1 MMRSLTKTAAASI
14 AALLLA
20 DAALAQNP
28 RPLEPGQS
36 RNGRLTERSQ
46 RMTEND
52 YYLDR
57 YRVSGE
63 RGERIAITMRS
74 EEFDS
79 YIEVGRMIEDG
90 FEVAAYDDDGA
101 GELDARLVFTFPESG
116 EYIVRA
122 RTLGPNAT
130 GTYQIAVE
138 ELPPPPPPPAPIA
151 IRVGQTIQGSFTD
164 DSPAYGTDD
173 PMLGLGSAGRHYALY
188 TLTGAAGQTVT
199 IDLKSTEFDA
209 YLEAGADSPLGFAV
223 AVSNDDGPQVDYEA
237 MSEEQAA
244 DYAGGLDAR
253 LTVTFEKPGPIT
265 IRATTL
271 AAGTT
276 GAYAISV
283 E

>member
-1 MMRSLTKTAAASI
+1 MPRLFAKTAAASL
-14 AALLLA
+14 AVLLLA
-20 DAALAQNP
+20 EAALAQNP

-46 RMTEND
+46 RMPEND

-57 YRVSGE
+57 YRVRGE
-63 RGERIAITMRS
+63 QGERIAITMRS
-74 EEFDS
+74 GDFDS
-79 YIEVGRMIEDG
+79 YIEVGRMIDDG

-101 GELDARLVFTFPESG
+101 GELDARLVFTFPDSG

-138 ELPPPPPPPAPIA
+138 ELAPPPPPPAPIA
-151 IRVGQTIQGSFTD
+151 IRVGQTIQGAFTE
-164 DSPAYGTDD
+164 DSPTYGADD
-173 PMLGLGSAGRHYALY
+173 PMLGLGPTGRHYALY
-188 TLTGAAGQTVT
+188 TLPGAAGQTVT
-199 IDLKSTEFDA
+199 INLKSTEFDA

-223 AVSNDDGPQVDYEA
+223 AQSNDDGPQVDYEA

-244 DYAGGLDAR
+244 EYVGGLDAELV
-253 LTVTFEKPGPIT
+253 LTFRRAGPVT

-271 AAGTT
+271 AAGST
-276 GAYAISV
+276 GAYTISA